1 MIDYILFQNICRLL
15 RHLISGSELLF
26 SKLRNDLN
34 IQNKIQITVQRHNHN
49 YFINEEINESN
60 FSFLHTMV
68 LRKVTKDELDKWLNK
83 NQRSQ
88 NKKLTWAFNVIDE
101 EELAEELAE
110 FKDKL
115 MKNSFR
121 SVVQASRMAT
131 LLYAMHNNN
140 YNKSKSTIGTNS
152 NGDKIVK
159 KKQTALENF

>member
-1 MIDYILFQNICRLL
+1 MSSSSSES
-15 RHLISGSELLF
+15 SGSELLF
-26 SKLRNDLN
+26 PKLRNDLN
-34 IQNKIQITVQRHNHN
+34 IHNKIKITVQRHNHN

-60 FSFLHTMV
+60 FSFLHALV
-68 LRKVTKDELDKWLNK
+68 LPNRKVTKDELDKWLNK

-88 NKKLTWAFNVIDE
+88 NKKLSWAFNVIDE

-115 MKNSFR
+115 MTNSFR

-140 YNKSKSTIGTNS
+140 YNKS
-152 NGDKIVK
+152 
-159 KKQTALENF
+159 